1 VSSTA
6 QVGEALLARRESV
19 ARAMVEEIVA
29 EVPAY
34 RDAPASLLGDVL
46 VLCRVY
52 VGLLATAV
60 SGTAPLQREDVP
72 IVRDHAARRLHQGIP
87 LEAFLHAYRVG
98 LFRCWDAC
106 AEEAARLDLPRE
118 ASFALARSALA
129 AIDTLTTHATEAYL
143 REENRVRELRGL
155 EARDLVERLLRGEAV
170 DPRRRHPAAPGLDPR
185 GELVV
190 IVARAQDGA
199 ADALAASLPGR
210 PLIAGRE
217 GEVVAVAAEKSAR
230 DAAERA
236 GLRCGVS
243 GPARGFP
250 GVAQAYRE
258 ATLALASASEQR
270 PVVALDDLSAF
281 QVALVG
287 ADATTRAVIAAKGAG
302 LRDEATVRAYAAAD
316 MNVARTAERL
326 RVHPNTVRYR
336 LERIAAATAHDPRTF
351 AGLVELLCV
360 VELAREA
367 GG

>member
-6 QVGEALLARRESV
+6 EVGAALLARREAV
-19 ARAMVEEIVA
+19 ARAMVDEIAA
-29 EVPAY
+29 EVPTY

-52 VGLLATAV
+52 VELLATAV
-60 SGTAPLQREDVP
+60 SGTAPLLRDDVP
-72 IVRDHAARRLHQGIP
+72 IVREHAARRLHQGIP

-118 ASFALARSALA
+118 ASFALARSALE
-129 AIDTLTTHATEAYL
+129 AIDMFTTHATEAYL
-143 REENRVRELRGL
+143 REEGRVRELRGL

-185 GELVV
+185 GELIV

-199 ADALAASLPGR
+199 AEAYAASLPGR
-210 PLIAGRE
+210 PLIAARE
-217 GEVVAVAAEKSAR
+217 GEVVAIAAARGAR
-230 DAAERA
+230 DAADRA

-243 GPARGFP
+243 APAFGFP
-250 GVAQAYRE
+250 GVARAYRE
-258 ATLALASASEQR
+258 ATLALASATAAR
-270 PVVALDDLSAF
+270 PVVALDDLSAL

-287 ADATTRAVIAAKGAG
+287 ADATTRAVIAAKGDG
-302 LRDEATVRAYAAAD
+302 LRDAATVQAYAASD
-316 MNVARTAERL
+316 MNVARAAEHL
-326 RVHPNTVRYR
+326 HVHPNTVRYR
-336 LERIAAATAHDPRTF
+336 LERIATVTGHDPRSF

-360 VELAREA
+360 VELAA
-367 GG
+367 SAA